1 MQSFINYILD
11 RCNMPH
17 GFREATRSCLAYA
30 AAELVEELAVLT
42 WKCVPREEVAATFCE
57 LHRALVSSLGADLYG
72 RVLDAVS
79 ARLEND
85 ADADELSERVL
96 RVFLREEGR
105 L

>member
-1 MQSFINYILD
+1 MQSFIEYLFD
-11 RCNMPH
+11 RCNLPH
-17 GFREATRSCLAYA
+17 GFREAESSWLAFVA
-30 AAELVEELAVLT
+30 SELVEELAVLT

-57 LHRALVSSLGADLYG
+57 LHRELTRALGVDLYG

-105 L
+105 